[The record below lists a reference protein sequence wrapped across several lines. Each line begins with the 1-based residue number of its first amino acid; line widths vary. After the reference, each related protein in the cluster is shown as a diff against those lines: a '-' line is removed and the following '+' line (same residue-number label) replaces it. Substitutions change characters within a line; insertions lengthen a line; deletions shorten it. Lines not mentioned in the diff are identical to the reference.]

1 MTVLITGGAGY
12 IGSHCCVAFLQAG
25 HDIVVLDNLSNANSV
40 SLDRVAEIT
49 GRKVAFVQADI
60 RDQSR
65 LEAVL
70 RQHECKAVVH
80 FAGLKAVGE
89 STQIPLAYYDN
100 NVVGTHRLLS
110 AMANCSVKQMIFSSS
125 ATVYGEPQFLPL
137 TEDHPTSAVNPYGR
151 TKLMI
156 EEMLRDVAESDA
168 SWRFGILR
176 YFNPVGAH
184 DSGKIGENPLGIPNN
199 LMPFITQVAD
209 GRREQLSVF
218 GNDYETRD
226 GTGIRDYIH
235 VTDLV
240 EGHLRAHEVLA
251 GGAAPSNCL
260 TVNLGTGNGYS
271 VLEMVRA
278 FERASNQ
285 EIRYAIAPRRD
296 GDVAECF
303 ANTELAETTLNWK
316 AERDLEAMCR
326 DTWNW
331 VCKNPRGYDAAADN
345 E

>member
-12 IGSHCCVAFLQAG
+12 IGSHCCVAFLEAG
-25 HDIVVLDNLSNANSV
+25 YDIVVVDNLSNASDV
-40 SLDRVAEIT
+40 SLQRIEAIT
-49 GRKVAFVQADI
+49 GRKVPCEIADI
-60 RDQSR
+60 RDQAK
-65 LEAVL
+65 LEEILVK
-70 RQHECKAVVH
+70 HKCNAVVH

-89 STQIPLAYYDN
+89 STKMPLAYYEN

-110 AMANCSVKQMIFSSS
+110 AMANAGVKQLIFSSS

-156 EEMLRDVAESDA
+156 EEMLGDVAASDPA
-168 SWRFGILR
+168 WRFGILR

-184 DSGKIGENPLGIPNN
+184 LSGQIGENPLGIPNN

-218 GNDYETRD
+218 GNDYDTRD
-226 GTGIRDYIH
+226 GTGVRDYIH

-251 GGAAPSNCL
+251 SGAAPSNCFA
-260 TVNLGTGNGYS
+260 VNLGTGNGYS
-271 VLEMVRA
+271 VLEMVSA
-278 FERASNQ
+278 FERASNK
-285 EIRYAIAPRRD
+285 EIRYTFAPRRD
-296 GDVAECF
+296 GDVAECY
-303 ANTELAETTLNWK
+303 ANTELAEKVLDWK
-316 AERDLEAMCR
+316 AERDLDAMCR

-331 VCKNPRGYDAAADN
+331 VCKNPRGYETPAS
-345 E
+345 

>member
-12 IGSHCCVAFLQAG
+12 IGAHGCVAFLEAG
-25 HDIVVLDNLSNANSV
+25 YDIVVIDNLSNSSDI
-40 SLDRVAEIT
+40 SLQRIEAIT
-49 GRKVAFVQADI
+49 GRPVPREIADI
-60 RDQSR
+60 RDQSK
-65 LEAVL
+65 LEEIL
-70 RQHECKAVVH
+70 EKHKCSAVVH
-80 FAGLKAVGE
+80 FAGLKAAGE
-89 STQIPLAYYDN
+89 STKMPLAYYEN

-110 AMANCSVKQMIFSSS
+110 AMANSGVRQMIFSSS

-156 EEMLRDVAESDA
+156 EEMLGDVAASDPD
-168 SWRFGILR
+168 WRFGILR

-184 DSGKIGENPLGIPNN
+184 LSGQIGENPLGIPNN

-209 GRREQLSVF
+209 GRRAQLSVF
-218 GNDYETRD
+218 GNDYDTRD

-251 GGAAPSNCL
+251 TGSAPSNCFA
-260 TVNLGTGNGYS
+260 VNLGTGNGYS

-278 FERASNQ
+278 FERASNK
-285 EIRYAIAPRRD
+285 EIRYAFAPRRD
-296 GDVAECF
+296 GDVAECY
-303 ANTELAETTLNWK
+303 ANTELAEKVLDWK
-316 AERDLEAMCR
+316 AERDLAAMCR

-331 VCKNPRGYDAAADN
+331 VCKNPRGYETSAS
-345 E
+345 

>member
-12 IGSHCCVAFLQAG
+12 IGSHCCVAFLEAG
-25 HDIVVLDNLSNANSV
+25 YDIVVVDNLSNASDV
-40 SLDRVAEIT
+40 SLQRIEAIT
-49 GRKVAFVQADI
+49 GRKVPFETADI
-60 RDQSR
+60 RDQAK
-65 LEAVL
+65 LEEIL
-70 RQHECKAVVH
+70 EKHTCNAVVH

-89 STQIPLAYYDN
+89 STKMPLAYYEN

-110 AMANCSVKQMIFSSS
+110 AMANAGVRQLIFSSS

-156 EEMLRDVAESDA
+156 EEMLGDVAASDPA
-168 SWRFGILR
+168 WRFGILR

-184 DSGKIGENPLGIPNN
+184 LSGQIGENPLGIPNN

-218 GNDYETRD
+218 GNDYDTRD
-226 GTGIRDYIH
+226 GTGVRDYIH

-251 GGAAPSNCL
+251 SGSAPSNCFA
-260 TVNLGTGNGYS
+260 VNLGTGNGYS
-271 VLEMVRA
+271 VMEMVRA
-278 FERASNQ
+278 FERASNK
-285 EIRYAIAPRRD
+285 EIRYAFAPRRD
-296 GDVAECF
+296 GDVAECY
-303 ANTELAETTLNWK
+303 ANTELAEKVLDWK
-316 AERDLEAMCR
+316 AERDLDAMCR

-331 VCKNPRGYDAAADN
+331 VCKNPRGYETPAS
-345 E
+345 

>member
-12 IGSHCCVAFLQAG
+12 IGSHCCVAFLEAG
-25 HDIVVLDNLSNANSV
+25 YDIVVVDNLSNASDV
-40 SLDRVAEIT
+40 SLQRIEAIT
-49 GRKVAFVQADI
+49 GRKVPCEIADI
-60 RDQSR
+60 RDQAK
-65 LEAVL
+65 LEEILVK
-70 RQHECKAVVH
+70 HKCNAVVH

-89 STQIPLAYYDN
+89 STKMPLAYYEN

-110 AMANCSVKQMIFSSS
+110 AMASAGVKQLIFSSS

-156 EEMLRDVAESDA
+156 EEMLGDVAASDPA
-168 SWRFGILR
+168 WRFGILR

-184 DSGKIGENPLGIPNN
+184 LSGQIGENPLGIPNN

-218 GNDYETRD
+218 GNDYDTRD
-226 GTGIRDYIH
+226 GTGVRDYIH

-251 GGAAPSNCL
+251 SGAAPSNCFA
-260 TVNLGTGNGYS
+260 VNLGTGNGYS

-278 FERASNQ
+278 FERASNK
-285 EIRYAIAPRRD
+285 EIRYTFAPRRD
-296 GDVAECF
+296 GDVAECY
-303 ANTELAETTLNWK
+303 ANTELAEKVLDWK
-316 AERDLEAMCR
+316 AERDLDAMCR

-331 VCKNPRGYDAAADN
+331 VCKNPRGYETPAS
-345 E
+345 

>member
-1 MTVLITGGAGY
+1 MTVLITGGAGF
-12 IGSHCCVAFLQAG
+12 IGSHCCVTFLEAG

-40 SLDRVAEIT
+40 SLNRVSAIT
-49 GRKVAFVQADI
+49 GRKVAFEAADI
-60 RDQSR
+60 RDQAR

-70 RQHECKAVVH
+70 DQYGCSAVVH

-89 STQIPLAYYDN
+89 STKDPLAYYDN
-100 NVVGTHRLLS
+100 NVVGTQRLLS
-110 AMANCSVKQMIFSSS
+110 AMAKCGVRQMIFSSS
-125 ATVYGEPQFLPL
+125 ATVYGEPKYLPL

-156 EEMLRDVAESDA
+156 EDMLRDIAASDP

-184 DSGKIGENPLGIPNN
+184 DSGLIGENPLGIPNN

-209 GRREQLSVF
+209 GRRAELSVF
-218 GNDYETRD
+218 GKDYETRD

-251 GGAAPSNCL
+251 SGAAPSNCFA
-260 TVNLGTGNGYS
+260 VNLGTGTGYS

-278 FERASNQ
+278 FERASNK
-285 EIRYAIAPRRD
+285 EIRYSFAPRRD

-303 ANTELAETTLNWK
+303 AHTAMAEKLLNWK
-316 AERDLEAMCR
+316 AERDLDAMCR

-331 VCKNPRGYDAAADN
+331 VCKNPRGYETTAA
-345 E
+345 

>member
-25 HDIVVLDNLSNANSV
+25 HDIVVVDNMSNASQV
-40 SLDRVAEIT
+40 SLERVAAIT
-49 GRKVAFVQADI
+49 GAKVSLETADI

-65 LEAVL
+65 MEEILKQY
-70 RQHECKAVVH
+70 RCTAVVH

-89 STQIPLAYYDN
+89 STRIPLAYYDN

-110 AMANCSVKQMIFSSS
+110 AMANCGVKQMIFSSS
-125 ATVYGEPQFLPL
+125 ATVYGDPQFLPL

-156 EEMLRDVAESDA
+156 EEMLRDVAASDP

-184 DSGKIGENPLGIPNN
+184 ESGLVGEDPQGIPNN

-209 GRREQLSVF
+209 GRRKELSVF
-218 GNDYETRD
+218 GNDYDTPD

-235 VTDLV
+235 VIDLV
-240 EGHLRAHEVLA
+240 EGHLRAHEVL
-251 GGAAPSNCL
+251 GSGSAPSNCFA
-260 TVNLGTGNGYS
+260 VNLGTGNGYS
-271 VLEMVRA
+271 VLEMVKA
-278 FERASNQ
+278 FERASNRQ
-285 EIRYAIAPRRD
+285 IRYSIAPRRE
-296 GDVAECF
+296 GDVAQCF
-303 ANTELAETTLNWK
+303 ANTEFAEKLLNWK
-316 AERDLEAMCR
+316 AERGLEDMCR

-331 VCKNPRGYDAAADN
+331 VCKNPRGYETVA
-345 E
+345 

>member
-12 IGSHCCVAFLQAG
+12 IGSHCCVAFLEAG
-25 HDIVVLDNLSNANSV
+25 YDIVVVDNLSNASDV
-40 SLDRVAEIT
+40 SLQRIEAIT
-49 GRKVAFVQADI
+49 GRKVPCEIADI
-60 RDQSR
+60 RNQAK
-65 LEAVL
+65 LEEIL
-70 RQHECKAVVH
+70 EKHKCSAVVH

-89 STQIPLAYYDN
+89 STKMPLAYYEN

-110 AMANCSVKQMIFSSS
+110 AMANAGVKQLIFSSS

-137 TEDHPTSAVNPYGR
+137 TENHPTSAVNPYGR

-156 EEMLRDVAESDA
+156 EEMLRDVAASDPA
-168 SWRFGILR
+168 WRFGILR

-184 DSGKIGENPLGIPNN
+184 LSGQIGENPLGIPNN

-218 GNDYETRD
+218 GNDYDTRD
-226 GTGIRDYIH
+226 GTGVRDYIH

-251 GGAAPSNCL
+251 SGAAPSNCFA
-260 TVNLGTGNGYS
+260 VNLGTGNGYS

-278 FERASNQ
+278 FERASNK
-285 EIRYAIAPRRD
+285 EIRYTFAPRRD
-296 GDVAECF
+296 GDVAECY
-303 ANTELAETTLNWK
+303 ANTELAEKVLDWK
-316 AERDLEAMCR
+316 AERDLDAMCR

-331 VCKNPRGYDAAADN
+331 VCKNPRGYETPAS
-345 E
+345 

>member
-25 HDIVVLDNLSNANSV
+25 HDIVVLDNLSNSNSV

-49 GRKVAFVQADI
+49 GRKVAYEQADI
-60 RDQSR
+60 RDQAR
-65 LEAVL
+65 LEDVL
-70 RQHECKAVVH
+70 KQHRCTAVVH

-89 STQIPLAYYDN
+89 SNTMPLAYYDN

-110 AMANCSVKQMIFSSS
+110 AMASCGVKQMIFSSS

-137 TEDHPTSAVNPYGR
+137 TEDHPTGAVNPYGR
-151 TKLMI
+151 TKLVI
-156 EEMLRDVAESDA
+156 EDMLRDVAASDP

-184 DSGKIGENPLGIPNN
+184 DSGLIGENPLGVPNN

-209 GRREQLSVF
+209 GRREQLSVY
-218 GNDYETRD
+218 GNDYDTRD
-226 GTGIRDYIH
+226 GTGVRDYIH
-235 VTDLV
+235 VVDLV

-251 GGAAPSNCL
+251 SGSARSNCFA
-260 TVNLGTGNGYS
+260 VNLGTGNGYS

-278 FERASNQ
+278 FERASNK
-285 EIRYAIAPRRD
+285 EVRYTFAPRRE
-296 GDVAECF
+296 GDVAECY
-303 ANTELAETTLNWK
+303 ADTGLAEKLLGWK
-316 AERDLEAMCR
+316 AERELDHMCR
-326 DTWNW
+326 DTWKW
-331 VCKNPRGYDAAADN
+331 VCKNPRGYETDT

>member
-12 IGSHCCVAFLQAG
+12 IGSHCCVAFLEAG
-25 HDIVVLDNLSNANSV
+25 YDIVVVDNLSNASDV
-40 SLDRVAEIT
+40 SLQRIEAIT
-49 GRKVAFVQADI
+49 GREVPCEIADI
-60 RDQSR
+60 RNQAK
-65 LEAVL
+65 LEEIL
-70 RQHECKAVVH
+70 EKHKCNAVVH

-89 STQIPLAYYDN
+89 STKMPLAYYEN

-110 AMANCSVKQMIFSSS
+110 AMANAGVKQLIFSSS

-156 EEMLRDVAESDA
+156 EEMLRDVAASDPA
-168 SWRFGILR
+168 WRFGILR

-184 DSGKIGENPLGIPNN
+184 LSGQIGENPLGIPNN

-218 GNDYETRD
+218 GNDYDTRD
-226 GTGIRDYIH
+226 GTGVRDYIH

-251 GGAAPSNCL
+251 SGDAPSNCFA
-260 TVNLGTGNGYS
+260 VNLGTGNGYS

-278 FERASNQ
+278 FERASNK
-285 EIRYAIAPRRD
+285 EIRYTFAPRRD
-296 GDVAECF
+296 GDVAECY
-303 ANTELAETTLNWK
+303 ANTELAEKVLDWK
-316 AERDLEAMCR
+316 AERDLDAMCR

-331 VCKNPRGYDAAADN
+331 VCKNPRGYETPAS
-345 E
+345 